1 MNRAVITLPLSP
13 RKYYELARFTVPII
27 GDTLASMLGA
37 NFYLGINA
45 LDSYHNRQKDLEE
58 YLKVYA
64 FFKLDGQIW
73 LDKLHQEELLDLVE
87 KLISKGLIEER
98 KIKSYTCACG
108 IIDMEEKNLAT
119 MNPNKRDFI
128 MQDGKIICPHCKT
141 ICTLT
146 KKDALVMNYT
156 KIKNPQVTFMP
167 DYLNKDAK
175 TFKNMLNNSYQ
186 VISRARNTG
195 ISITYQHKN
204 YNIDIDFLWGLYLL
218 LFKEP
223 EKVVICG
230 NHEMYQLYLVGLLE
244 KSLREESKTVLVGT
258 PFLTGLNAL
267 PSSISSEEQL
277 LVKKIGILMNIKWFR
292 KEKEYEDSIF
302 KGIAKL
308 PLEKKR
314 ELLYNLKE
322 EIKVHQSLEKDLAT
336 AMKRFNMQEQLRILK
351 RGK

>member
-1 MNRAVITLPLSP
+1 
-13 RKYYELARFTVPII
+13 
-27 GDTLASMLGA
+27 
-37 NFYLGINA
+37 
-45 LDSYHNRQKDLEE
+45 
-58 YLKVYA
+58 
-64 FFKLDGQIW
+64 
-73 LDKLHQEELLDLVE
+73 
-87 KLISKGLIEER
+87 
-98 KIKSYTCACG
+98 
-108 IIDMEEKNLAT
+108 
-119 MNPNKRDFI
+119 
-128 MQDGKIICPHCKT
+128 
-141 ICTLT
+141 
-146 KKDALVMNYT
+146 MNYA

-230 NHEMYQLYLVGLLE
+230 NHEIYQLYLVGLLE

-292 KEKEYEDSIF
+292 KEKEYENSIF

-322 EIKVHQSLEKDLAT
+322 EIKVHQSLEEDLAT